1 MLGGGKRKPRRRK
14 AQLEAQRILPP
25 TLIIVAIGPLIALLS
40 LIASHRVFFYTFF
53 STIAVSATIAN
64 ALRTQSNFYSVTV
77 CLAKSGSSV
86 LVLANFGLIIAL
98 FCGRLVQQIFFGS
111 LRAVEVERL
120 YDRMWFFVTESLLA
134 FTIFRDEFD
143 IPFAVMFGFLLF
155 VKSFHWLMADRIE
168 WMNQMPYPGP
178 PLLFHIRFNSLF
190 FLLWMTN
197 LLMFAFAV
205 ENILTNGVGAIVLF
219 ASEYAILMASAMNSM
234 AKYTLSAYDFRR
246 AASRGGENA
255 PPWENKSMWT
265 FYVDLVTD
273 FLKLITY
280 LAFFTIII
288 TFYGVPLNVV
298 RDVYV
303 TARSFITRLRDLIRY
318 RSATRNMDERYPNA
332 TEEEMSAMSDRTCII
347 CREEMISVN
356 VPRQGDPA
364 SVDSPA
370 PPAPSQD
377 GPNTTPKKLP
387 CGHIFHFH
395 CLRSWLERQ
404 QSCPTCRR
412 PVLTATPS
420 AARPDQAGAARGPA
434 PPGGAPGNAMGAA
447 GQQGPA
453 FPFANFVRGLFGLA
467 QPQPPPPPPPPPF
480 VPMQHPPGP
489 IPHNY
494 GWAPA
499 AHMPPPGFAYPPPPV
514 HQLHPPPAFQGF
526 HGPDGVW
533 HPWAPPGQGPN
544 QPVNPAAARASA
556 SPGPAA
562 GGANS
567 AQPPTPTRTSSA
579 SNIHVPGPSDR
590 GSDPSSSSQPSTPRD
605 AAALAALRRSGSSSS
620 SVQSSP
626 LPGYPSAPTSPP
638 SVGAGHNLPPGAEA
652 AAPSSSTP
660 PAAPNGHAARS
671 DVPNLIPLQ
680 PPPPPYALQ
689 YGLQPM
695 VFRPVDPNMRPPHVP
710 GHPHQWPQQQPPM
723 LRAPSSPFRPP
734 PAPGHQ
740 HPGVRVDPRFQGRP
754 GAPPQ
759 SRLPVSLLPPAVSD
773 EQLAGMDRLTRDA
786 IDERLRVLE
795 GVSGAVYRCIEQLT
809 RVRSVLPSLG
819 PQPQT
824 PTQAP
829 SQPASPVPV
838 PSGSRATPQPGPS
851 TSTAGAAGTT
861 GSPPVP
867 LSHEPKQEVE
877 DALTRVAESLDNSL
891 REVQEG
897 LQGVEAEGAP
907 VAGGA
912 GPAGSA
918 DIEKALLS
926 RISGSFGLGGV
937 TLCEQSTTLYDGETK
952 IYAKQLILA
961 FSAAC
966 PTAEAISDLYNSF
979 AKYDGMASVL
989 LRSTCTVFDGEFEW
1003 RCIMTC
1009 ISTQYRDGCGVGGD
1023 GARTLCCGET
1033 QLRSS
1038 EGQNQFGKP
1047 TTHVKARP
1055 LSLELSSVLPM
1066 RASGIFW
1073 APFDPA

>member
-1 MLGGGKRKPRRRK
+1 MPVADVLRPGV
-14 AQLEAQRILPP
+14 QSLTSRI
-25 TLIIVAIGPLIALLS
+25 S
-40 LIASHRVFFYTFF
+40 SHRVFVYTCL

-86 LVLANFGLIIAL
+86 LVLANFALIIAL
-98 FCGRLVQQIFFGS
+98 FCGRLVQQVFFGS

-197 LLMFAFAV
+197 LLMFVFAV
-205 ENILTNGVGAIVLF
+205 DSILTNGVGAIVLF

-265 FYVDLVTD
+265 FYIDLVTD

-364 SVDSPA
+364 PADSPA

-434 PPGGAPGNAMGAA
+434 PPGAAPGNAMGAA
-447 GQQGPA
+447 GQQGAQGPA
-453 FPFANFVRGLFGLA
+453 FPFANFP
-467 QPQPPPPPPPPPF
+467 QQPPPPPPPPPF
-480 VPMQHPPGP
+480 VPMQHAPGP

-499 AHMPPPGFAYPPPPV
+499 AHMPPPGYAYPQPPV
-514 HQLHPPPAFQGF
+514 QQLHAPPAFQGF

-533 HPWAPPGQGPN
+533 HPWVPPGPGPN
-544 QPVNPAAARASA
+544 QPGNPA
-556 SPGPAA
+556 AA
-562 GGANS
+562 GGANLT
-567 AQPPTPTRTSSA
+567 QTPTPTRTSSA
-579 SNIHVPGPSDR
+579 SNTHVPGPSDR
-590 GSDPSSSSQPSTPRD
+590 GSDASSSSQPSTPRD
-605 AAALAALRRSGSSSS
+605 AAALAALRRSGYS
-620 SVQSSP
+620 
-626 LPGYPSAPTSPP
+626 SAPTSPP
-638 SVGAGHNLPPGAEA
+638 AVGAGQT

-660 PAAPNGHAARS
+660 PAAPNGHAARP

-680 PPPPPYALQ
+680 PPPPPYALP
-689 YGLQPM
+689 YSGLQPM
-695 VFRPVDPNMRPPHVP
+695 VFRPLDPNMRPPHVP
-710 GHPHQWPQQQPPM
+710 GHPPQWPQQQPPV
-723 LRAPSSPFRPP
+723 LRAPSSGPFRPP
-734 PAPGHQ
+734 PAPVHQ
-740 HPGVRVDPRFQGRP
+740 HPGARVDPRMQGRP

-759 SRLPVSLLPPAVSD
+759 SRLPVSLQPPAVSE

-809 RVRSVLPSLG
+809 RVRSVLPSSG

-824 PTQAP
+824 QTP
-829 SQPASPVPV
+829 SQPASPVPG

-851 TSTAGAAGTT
+851 ASASTAGAT

-867 LSHEPKQEVE
+867 PSHEPKQEVE
-877 DALTRVAESLDNSL
+877 DALTRVAESLDSSL

-897 LQGVEAEGAP
+897 LQGVDAEGLPAGAP

-918 DIEKALLS
+918 E
-926 RISGSFGLGGV
+926 
-937 TLCEQSTTLYDGETK
+937 
-952 IYAKQLILA
+952 
-961 FSAAC
+961 
-966 PTAEAISDLYNSF
+966 
-979 AKYDGMASVL
+979 
-989 LRSTCTVFDGEFEW
+989 
-1003 RCIMTC
+1003 
-1009 ISTQYRDGCGVGGD
+1009 
-1023 GARTLCCGET
+1023 
-1033 QLRSS
+1033 
-1038 EGQNQFGKP
+1038 
-1047 TTHVKARP
+1047 
-1055 LSLELSSVLPM
+1055 
-1066 RASGIFW
+1066 
-1073 APFDPA
+1073 